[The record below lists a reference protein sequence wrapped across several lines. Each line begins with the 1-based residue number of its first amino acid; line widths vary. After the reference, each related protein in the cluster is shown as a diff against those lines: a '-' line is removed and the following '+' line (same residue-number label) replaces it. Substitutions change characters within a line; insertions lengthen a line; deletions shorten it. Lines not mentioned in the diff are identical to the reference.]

1 MTTEQYQ
8 DNLRKHL
15 AIQDER
21 ASRPSARKPHR
32 DFAGYVCELRNKYS
46 GGHTVISD
54 CKRAASE
61 GNPLVRDYAEEG
73 GRYQVLCNEHGH
85 LVYCTNLPVARECMK
100 DATTFCMVC
109 RCIAGE
115 AGPDWESG
123 AGLTNEEVATVWTR
137 RGECLKK

>member
-1 MTTEQYQ
+1 MS
-8 DNLRKHL
+8 N
-15 AIQDER
+15 
-21 ASRPSARKPHR
+21 RKPHQ
-32 DFAGYVCELRNKYS
+32 DFAGYVAELRNKYS

-54 CKRAASE
+54 CKRAAAE
-61 GNPLVRDYAEEG
+61 GHALVENYIEEG

-115 AGPDWESG
+115 AGPDWEHS
-123 AGLTNEEVATVWTR
+123 AGLVSEEVVTVCNR
-137 RGECLKK
+137 IKLSNGEFGYKHPKSEVA